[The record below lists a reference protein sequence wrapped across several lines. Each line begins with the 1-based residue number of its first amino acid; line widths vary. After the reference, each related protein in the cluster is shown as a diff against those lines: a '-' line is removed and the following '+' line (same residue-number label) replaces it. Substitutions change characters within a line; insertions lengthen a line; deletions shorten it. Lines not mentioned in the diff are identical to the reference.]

1 MTPFIALVHDEAV
14 SLIGSRGKGVPGRLR
29 GNAGGPWRGNCPKG
43 SVRKPL
49 LQSCSSSLGNAL
61 HRDSANCENHL
72 KLGNGGFMM
81 NLNDNP
87 TIDQLAK
94 LFATRKDSL
103 DDHLLWVSQS
113 GEVRLDRL
121 PPNTIEDEFQ
131 EHLPSMRAR
140 FKAYRRGQGYV
151 GKKAAADTEFVG
163 RVLQTLQQQWPEAR
177 TQHAVKVIEAQY

>member
-1 MTPFIALVHDEAV
+1 
-14 SLIGSRGKGVPGRLR
+14 
-29 GNAGGPWRGNCPKG
+29 
-43 SVRKPL
+43 
-49 LQSCSSSLGNAL
+49 
-61 HRDSANCENHL
+61 
-72 KLGNGGFMM
+72 MM

-87 TIDQLAK
+87 TIDELAK